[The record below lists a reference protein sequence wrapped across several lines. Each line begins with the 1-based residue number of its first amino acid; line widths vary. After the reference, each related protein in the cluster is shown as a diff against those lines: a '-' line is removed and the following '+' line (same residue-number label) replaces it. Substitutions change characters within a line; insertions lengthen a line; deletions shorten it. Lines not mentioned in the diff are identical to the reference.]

1 MKILYWFFLLI
12 LIIGWVAHWLY
23 GMFDFSLFSYL
34 PDTMIFNKISRA
46 DFVRVLIGIS
56 AIIVLLANFSISFS
70 MRTRD
75 E

>member
-1 MKILYWFFLLI
+1 MKILYWLFLLI
-12 LIIGWVAHWLY
+12 LIIGWISQGLY

-34 PDTMIFNKISRA
+34 PKTMIFNKISRA

-70 MRTRD
+70 MKARD